1 MKRIIGLIVT
11 VMLLTGVLTG
21 CSGIAEP
28 DDYVTNDGYILLA
41 NDATDAAG
49 VSGAEPDTAK
59 GISKENIKVG
69 VLYISD
75 PSEGSG

>member
-28 DDYVTNDGYILLA
+28 DDYVTNDGYILLVHQII
-41 NDATDAAG
+41 N
-49 VSGAEPDTAK
+49 
-59 GISKENIKVG
+59 N
-69 VLYISD
+69 
-75 PSEGSG
+75 